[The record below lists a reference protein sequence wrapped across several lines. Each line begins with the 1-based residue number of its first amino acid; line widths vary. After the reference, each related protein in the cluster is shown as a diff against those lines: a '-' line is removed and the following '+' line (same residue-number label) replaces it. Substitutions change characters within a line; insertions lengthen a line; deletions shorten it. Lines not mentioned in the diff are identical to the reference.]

1 MGKDVK
7 KAKTVASKVL
17 KTISKR
23 DHKVR
28 TKTTFF
34 KPHTKVQPRK
44 PKRLQTIST
53 YVQRGDIENPHN
65 ILIKPFSSD
74 KNMQKMENE
83 NTLTFHVPLWAN
95 KTQIKNAF
103 KTLYQ
108 SNVRQVSTLI
118 RPDGKKKAF
127 VRLAVEKEAL
137 KIATKIGII

>member
-17 KTISKR
+17 KTITKR

-34 KPHTKVQPRK
+34 KPNTKVQARKPRK
-44 PKRLQTIST
+44 LQTIST
-53 YVQRGDIENPHN
+53 YIQRGDNENPHN